1 MNVLIV
7 LSKILLWLLTAVL
20 AALALGAFASL
31 NPAAPTW
38 MRTLSAVEGVL
49 LGQLLSA
56 YPRGILEALGAAVS
70 VYLAALP
77 TARGRSIPDPPRQA

>member
-1 MNVLIV
+1 MKALIILLKV
-7 LSKILLWLLTAVL
+7 LLWLLAAVL
-20 AALALGAFASL
+20 GALALGAFASL

-49 LGQLLSA
+49 LGHLLSA
-56 YPRGILEALGAAVS
+56 YPRGVIEALGAATA

-77 TARGRSIPDPPRQA
+77 TAAKGVSTSA